1 MVLPVELTQAALIG
15 LQAFEPLLH
24 VGQFLLQA
32 AALVIGLAGQNS
44 PALTGLH
51 GASPILRC

>member
-1 MVLPVELTQAALIG
+1 MVLPVELTQPAFIG

-24 VGQFLLQA
+24 VGQLLLYA
-32 AALVIGLAGQNS
+32 LALVIGLAGQNS

-51 GASPILRC
+51 RASPILSC